1 MIQIVKIITQRF
13 FVERFFDQA
22 AQMAYYFLLSF
33 VPFLIFL
40 FSLLSFFPVD
50 TTQVL
55 TVIEPFAPASAYR
68 LIENSIGSILNQ
80 EGKTV
85 LSFSLLATFWL
96 ASMAIQSLVRSMNDA
111 YQIKRSKPFFYI
123 VINDL
128 ILTFGFMVIVALS
141 LLVPIGEEVIRHFV
155 MDKIDLPSSWYQT
168 WFLVKWGMGTLFL
181 LLFFMLLYMLVPSAT
196 LKWREVI
203 PGAIFATIGWQGIST
218 GFSYYVQFGSYSE
231 IYGQLGSIIIL
242 MVWFYLTATVLLI
255 GGLLNASVY
264 IQRHRVS
271 RS

>member
-1 MIQIVKIITQRF
+1 MKTIGRRF
-13 FVERFFDQA
+13 FLERFFDQA

-40 FSLLSFFPVD
+40 FSLLSFLPVD
-50 TTQVL
+50 SIQVL
-55 TVIEPFAPASAYR
+55 TIIEPFAPKSAYR
-68 LIENSIGSILNQ
+68 LIESSIGSILNQ

-111 YQIKRSKPFFYI
+111 YQIKRSKPFFHI
-123 VINDL
+123 LLNDL
-128 ILTFGFMVIVALS
+128 ILTFGLMVIVALS
-141 LLVPIGEEVIRHFV
+141 LFVPIGEEIVRHFV
-155 MDKIDLPSSWYQT
+155 MNEIDLSSSWYKT
-168 WFLVKWGMGTLFL
+168 WFIVKWGIGTLFL
-181 LLFFMLLYMLVPSAT
+181 LLFFMLLYMLVPSAI

-203 PGAIFATIGWQGIST
+203 PGALFATLGWQAIST
-218 GFSYYVQFGSYSE
+218 GFAYYVQFGSYSQ

-242 MVWFYLTATVLLI
+242 MIWFYLTASVLLI

-264 IQRHRVS
+264 VERHRNS
-271 RS
+271 R